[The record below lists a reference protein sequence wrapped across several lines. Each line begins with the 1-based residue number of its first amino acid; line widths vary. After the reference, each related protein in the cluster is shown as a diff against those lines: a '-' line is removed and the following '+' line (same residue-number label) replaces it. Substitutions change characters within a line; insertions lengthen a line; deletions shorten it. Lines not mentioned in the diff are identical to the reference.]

1 MPISRRWIVLGAD
14 NTGDE
19 EEPPGSSAS
28 RSAKLDG
35 WMCSIALR
43 SITEEL
49 VTPFDSEAVTTTS
62 WMETE
67 AIRRRTVWY
76 WSRAS
81 TAATDMCRGSYP
93 TNVMPASYMSA
104 GSVKTHL
111 PSRPVV
117 AAYIFPSAWAF
128 SAMVA

>member
-1 MPISRRWIVLGAD
+1 MGAD

-49 VTPFDSEAVTTTS
+49 VTPFDSEAVHVGRKREDAFTV
-62 WMETE
+62 ET
-67 AIRRRTVWY
+67 RRRGV
-76 WSRAS
+76 
-81 TAATDMCRGSYP
+81 
-93 TNVMPASYMSA
+93 
-104 GSVKTHL
+104 HL
-111 PSRPVV
+111 PVRMGFQRDGGVGERGMQRIGDFEHHL
-117 AAYIFPSAWAF
+117 AARRRLRAGRARKPKHAENECQ
-128 SAMVA
+128 AM